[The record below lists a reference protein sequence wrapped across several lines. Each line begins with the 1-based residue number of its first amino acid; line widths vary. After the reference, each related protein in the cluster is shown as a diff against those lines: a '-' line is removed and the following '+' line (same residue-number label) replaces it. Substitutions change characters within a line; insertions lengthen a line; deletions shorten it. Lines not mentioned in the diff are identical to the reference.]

1 MRPTDPTI
9 QRAAFAAWQDRVAP
23 VFDVA
28 RQLLLVDAI
37 AGESTAETWTDFADA
52 MPTGRALHLADLG
65 VDVLVC
71 GAISRP
77 LAAMVAAQGI
87 RLIPF
92 VTGPLDEIVH
102 AWLRDGLETGRF
114 AMPGCCGRSRG
125 RGRRW
130 SSSGTTE
137 EATMNVIGGGGGGGG
152 GGRGG
157 RGGGGRRGGG
167 GSNGGGSDGGGVGR
181 MGGPRAGGP
190 GGACICP
197 KCGHEE
203 PHAQGS
209 PCAQQKC
216 PKCGTALRRK

>member
-1 MRPTDPTI
+1 MRPMDPTV

-28 RQLLLVDAI
+28 QQLLLVDAI
-37 AGESTAETWTDFADA
+37 AGEITAETRTDFADA
-52 MPTGRALHLADLG
+52 MPTGRVLHLAELG

-77 LAAMVAAQGI
+77 LTVMVAAQGI

-92 VTGPLDEIVH
+92 VAGPLDRIVS
-102 AWLRDGLETGRF
+102 AWLRNGLATNRF
-114 AMPGCCGRSRG
+114 AMPGCCGWPRG
-125 RGRRW
+125 RGPRW
-130 SSSGTTE
+130 SAGGTTE
-137 EATMNVIGGGGGGGG
+137 EATMNMIGGGSGGGG
-152 GGRGG
+152 GGRGSG
-157 RGGGGRRGGG
+157 RGSGGL
-167 GSNGGGSDGGGVGR
+167 GR
-181 MGGPRAGGP
+181 MGGPQAGGP

-197 KCGHEE
+197 RCGHEE

-216 PKCGTALRRK
+216 PKCGTALLRK